1 MKQRFGAKLAGSYM
15 RSKRWIAVNH
25 KKEDAVPSMI
35 GENCHVQG

>member
-15 RSKRWIAVNH
+15 RSKRWIAVKH

-35 GENCHVQG
+35 GENCQVQG